1 MVEIKLMDDIVSG
14 PLQLGHNRGNEL
26 ASFMVRQYCGTTLC
40 TQYCLT
46 MDDASSV
53 PLFAPQVVHAKH
65 AAETDNAFTGVSAVC
80 LLILHDL
87 LCTRLY
93 ATVVALFTCRPNGF
107 CGL

>member
-65 AAETDNAFTGVSAVC
+65 AAETDNAFTGVSALVE
-80 LLILHDL
+80 
-87 LCTRLY
+87 TRL
-93 ATVVALFTCRPNGF
+93 LGIFTHIDIKPGVKNKGILTTGC
-107 CGL
+107 LM